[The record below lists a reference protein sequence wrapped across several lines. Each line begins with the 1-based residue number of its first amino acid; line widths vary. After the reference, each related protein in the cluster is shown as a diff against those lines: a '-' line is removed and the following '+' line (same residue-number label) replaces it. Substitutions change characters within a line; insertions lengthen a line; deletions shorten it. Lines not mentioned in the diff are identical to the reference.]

1 MKVYGKGARQGR
13 LSRTQRKQRVRVGNK
28 YMNYRLN
35 DVYTYRNI
43 CIGECENESL
53 MEERL
58 YNHESGYVDID
69 FYKPRKR
76 RKAKRKERDVSCTGM
91 V

>member
-1 MKVYGKGARQGR
+1 MKIYGKGARHGR

-43 CIGECENESL
+43 CIGECEN
-53 MEERL
+53 
-58 YNHESGYVDID
+58 
-69 FYKPRKR
+69 K
-76 RKAKRKERDVSCTGM
+76 
-91 V
+91 